1 MELIKVLYRNETIL
15 AFYGADISSEDTD
28 TILSENPLSLFST
41 NTIEIPAL
49 NKDSS
54 NLLMPHHV
62 VVEDGVARILTGDE
76 LASAES
82 AEIEL
87 TALNHLR
94 RERDKKLLKT
104 DWWANSD
111 LTMTEEQTVYRQR
124 LRDITDEFS
133 SVESVEWPTLGQEV
147 WPTPPFQ
154 PGT

>member
-15 AFYGADISSEDTD
+15 GFYGADISSEDTN
-28 TILSENPLSLFST
+28 TILNENPSSLFST
-41 NTIEIPAL
+41 NTIETPAL
-49 NKDSS
+49 NEDSS

-62 VVEDGVARILTGDE
+62 VVEDGVARILNGDE

-94 RERDKKLLKT
+94 RERDKKLLET

-111 LTMTEEQTVYRQR
+111 LTMTAEQTAYRQA
-124 LRDITDEFS
+124 LRDITNTYS
-133 SVESVEWPTLGQEV
+133 SLDDVV
-147 WPTPPFQ
+147 WPTKP
-154 PGT
+154 